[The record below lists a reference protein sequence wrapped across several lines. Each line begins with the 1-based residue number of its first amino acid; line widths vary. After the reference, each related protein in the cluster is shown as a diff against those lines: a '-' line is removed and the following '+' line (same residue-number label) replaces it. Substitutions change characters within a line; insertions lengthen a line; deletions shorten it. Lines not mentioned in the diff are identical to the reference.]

1 MPLDEDLVLRQ
12 GTVIPRVALRVT
24 YARAGGPGGQNVN
37 KVSTKAEV
45 RLRLEDCPSFSEEDR
60 VRIRGRFPSYFTKE
74 GEMFLSSQTHRS
86 QALNLDDCLEKLR
99 AILEAGLTIPR
110 RRRPTRPTF
119 ASRVRRVEA
128 KRHRSQVKR
137 DRRSGDAGAE

>member
-1 MPLDEDLVLRQ
+1 MPLEADLVLRQ
-12 GTVIPRVALRVT
+12 GAVIPRAAIRVA
-24 YARAGGPGGQNVN
+24 YARAGGPGGQHVN

-60 VRIRGRFPSYFTKE
+60 GRIRGRFPSYFTIE
-74 GEMFLSSQTHRS
+74 GELFLTSQTHRS
-86 QALNLDDCLEKLR
+86 QARNLDECLAKLR
-99 AILEAGLTIPR
+99 ALLEAGLTVPR

-119 ASRVRRVEA
+119 ASKVRRVEA

-137 DRRSGDAGAE
+137 DRRSGGDGGD